1 MKVLRTCYSDSK
13 LIEKTQL
20 GRTKASSIVNN
31 VLKPHSQKLIKDELQ
46 AYGGVPFCV
55 GTEASNHGSLKL
67 YPVCARYYT
76 PEGLKE
82 VILDFYEDPF
92 EDADS
97 IKNRIAGV
105 LNDNG
110 LLMKNVTAYRADN
123 TSVNDGANH
132 SVFTLLKRDNPNI
145 LSSNCFN
152 HVLHN
157 AARNALQLF
166 SVDVENIV
174 LKCFAEFSIPD
185 QLKMK
190 LP

>member
-1 MKVLRTCYSDSK
+1 MTNFVTRRSDPDQVKVVAAEAALTYHNVRHHLSYKSLDCGVKVLRTCYSDSK

-20 GRTKASSIVNN
+20 GRTKASSIVN

-55 GTEASNHGSLKL
+55 GTDASNHGSLKL

-82 VILDFYEDPF
+82 VFLDFYEDPF

-105 LNDNG
+105 HNDNCG
-110 LLMKNVTAYRADN
+110 
-123 TSVNDGANH
+123 
-132 SVFTLLKRDNPNI
+132 P
-145 LSSNCFN
+145 
-152 HVLHN
+152 
-157 AARNALQLF
+157 
-166 SVDVENIV
+166 
-174 LKCFAEFSIPD
+174 
-185 QLKMK
+185 
-190 LP
+190 